1 MQQMQPLPET
11 REALTVLARLGV
23 EDVEGDVSGLV
34 ERAVLIVP
42 ELVGM
47 SFSIV
52 SEGVTF
58 TYVATSLDVAALDAA
73 QDLDGG
79 PCIQALSHREVLE
92 SEHDLFDEDQWQ
104 LFSQPRAAAGVR
116 STLSL
121 PIVGADGTAIGGFN
135 LYGPD
140 PDTFKGNTALLAAAL
155 GAWEPAAVHNA
166 DLSFETRR
174 EATRTRHRLEERAIV
189 DQAIGVLVARQRIDP
204 DTAADHLFEAA
215 GQAGIYP
222 VALATLILEEHR
234 EARRNHIRVCSI

>member
-11 REALTVLARLGV
+11 REALTVLARLGD
-23 EDVEGDVSGLV
+23 EDVEDDIVGLV

-42 ELVGM
+42 DLLGM

-73 QDLDGG
+73 QYLDGG
-79 PCIQALSHREVLE
+79 PCVHAVSHGEVLE
-92 SEHDLFDEDQWQ
+92 AEHDLFDEDQWQ
-104 LFSQPRAAAGVR
+104 LFSQSSAAAGVR

-121 PIVGADGTAIGGFN
+121 PIVSADGAVVGGFN
-135 LYGPD
+135 LYGPH
-140 PDTFKGNTALLAAAL
+140 PDTFKGHTALLATAL
-155 GAWEPAAVHNA
+155 GGWEPAAVHNA

-174 EATRTRHRLEERAIV
+174 EATRTRHRLEERALI
-189 DQAIGVLVARQRIDP
+189 DQAIGVLVASRRIDP

-215 GQAGIYP
+215 AQAGIDP
-222 VALATLILEEHR
+222 VALAVLILEERR
-234 EARRNHIRVCSI
+234 EH